1 VPHLPEVKPADH
13 KNIPMMR
20 ERCGKYGWFGSK
32 AIEGWGC
39 SRRMVRAKAV
49 DHHFV
54 LSKKVLNLEHLR
66 FDTLSSHPLEF

>member
-13 KNIPMMR
+13 KNIPMTR

-39 SRRMVRAKAV
+39 SRRMVRAKA
-49 DHHFV
+49 
-54 LSKKVLNLEHLR
+54 LLMITIEMAGESQQA
-66 FDTLSSHPLEF
+66 